1 MPSKPGNHA
10 NSIRIGEQDSWAY
23 LAYPNG
29 KDVLREMFVVNG
41 DSAKVKEDIIRKIEM
56 EGSADYTD
64 SEYGSL
70 LLSGSKNA
78 FQIYSTVAG
87 LDIK

>member
-1 MPSKPGNHA
+1 
-10 NSIRIGEQDSWAY
+10 
-23 LAYPNG
+23 
-29 KDVLREMFVVNG
+29 MFVVNG